1 MKVFLCTVLLI
12 LIVLVEASTSS
23 SRPRGRREIINHKKR
38 QGSEKDSG
46 NKFSRAALNLKISLK
61 WGERLSTWA
70 NQLPSDKE
78 REITSA
84 GEDYG
89 HDYGQDNNNSFTEF
103 GNKKSRGFLVNLGN
117 KKSRSFLVNLGNKKS
132 RSFTKLGNRKNRFWC
147 KYIALCGYPL
157 KLEGSK
163 ILRQKV
169 KASRVFTK
177 SGSKV

>member
-1 MKVFLCTVLLI
+1 MKVFLCAVLLI
-12 LIVLVEASTSS
+12 LIVLGETSTSS
-23 SRPRGRREIINHKKR
+23 LSPRERREIMDHKKR
-38 QGSEKDSG
+38 QGSEKDLG
-46 NKFSRAALNLKISLK
+46 NKFSRDALNLKISLK

-70 NQLPSDKE
+70 NQLLSDKE

-89 HDYGQDNNNSFTEF
+89 HDYGQDNNNSFTKF
-103 GNKKSRGFLVNLGN
+103 GNKKSRG
-117 KKSRSFLVNLGNKKS
+117 FLVNLGNKKS

-163 ILRQKV
+163 ILRKKV
-169 KASRVFTK
+169 KFFTK
-177 SGSKV
+177 SCSKV

>member
-1 MKVFLCTVLLI
+1 MKVFLCAVLLI
-12 LIVLVEASTSS
+12 LIVLGETSTSS
-23 SRPRGRREIINHKKR
+23 LSPRERREIMDHKKR

-89 HDYGQDNNNSFTEF
+89 QDNNNSFTKF
-103 GNKKSRGFLVNLGN
+103 GNKKSRG
-117 KKSRSFLVNLGNKKS
+117 FLVNLGNKKS

-177 SGSKV
+177 SCSKV